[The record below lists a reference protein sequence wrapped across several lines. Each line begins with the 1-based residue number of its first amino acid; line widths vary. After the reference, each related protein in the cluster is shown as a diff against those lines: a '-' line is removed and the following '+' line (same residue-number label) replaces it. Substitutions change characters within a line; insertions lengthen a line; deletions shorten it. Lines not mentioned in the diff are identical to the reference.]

1 MADSHISSLDVV
13 DTLALGGTTVTLTAA
28 EMNTLHSL
36 GLSGTGGFF
45 DKTFTTAVI
54 KAQNHTANLIVP
66 GITGKKFYAV
76 FAAMCAAG
84 SVTTATTIRLVETS
98 VAGVVLSHV
107 AADMT
112 DGAWVGPTGGTPVI
126 TNLNTALPISAG
138 IEIVDVAANSLTV
151 TTAIRVI
158 VAGYY
163 I

>member
-1 MADSHISSLDVV
+1 MGFTHFSGIDAETFAIN
-13 DTLALGGTTVTLTAA
+13 GTTVTLTAA

-45 DKTFTTAVI
+45 DNTFTTAVI

-66 GITGKKFYAV
+66 GITGKQFFAT

-98 VAGVVLSHV
+98 AAGIVLSHV

-112 DGAWVGPTGGTPVI
+112 SATWVGPTGGTVVI
-126 TNLNTALPISAG
+126 TNLNLALPVSAG
-138 IEIVDVAANSLTV
+138 IEIVDVTANTLTV
-151 TTAIRVI
+151 TTAIRVV